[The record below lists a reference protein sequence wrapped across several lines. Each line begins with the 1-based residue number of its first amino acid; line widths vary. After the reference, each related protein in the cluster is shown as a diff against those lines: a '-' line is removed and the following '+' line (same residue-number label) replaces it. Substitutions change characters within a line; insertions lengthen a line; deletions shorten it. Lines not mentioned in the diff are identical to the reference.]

1 MPPMPFEHLHLLKC
15 AAIAVLC
22 GALAVLPS
30 ISAQADQLPR
40 VVAVPVVPAPPVG
53 ARLTACAAIGTDSLR
68 LECYDALTNPPPLAV
83 QAPSAAPVTDEII
96 QLSGSGATNTPP
108 FTTYGPWEIQ
118 WDFAGKIIAITI
130 KAENGST
137 VDNANQVGDGSGH
150 SYLEKAG
157 RYFLSIQSRGQWNI
171 RVVPAS

>member
-15 AAIAVLC
+15 AAIAALF
-22 GALAVLPS
+22 GALAVLHS
-30 ISAQADQLPR
+30 MSVQADQLPR
-40 VVAVPVVPAPPVG
+40 VVTVPVVPAPSLDV
-53 ARLTACAAIGTDSLR
+53 RLMACAAVGTDSLR

-83 QAPSAAPVTDEII
+83 QAPSAAPVTNEII
-96 QLSGSGATNTPP
+96 QLSGSGPTNTPP

-118 WDFAGKIIAITI
+118 WDFAGKIIAIAV
-130 KAENGST
+130 KAEDGTT

-150 SYLEKAG
+150 SYPEQAG